1 MDEIIARN
9 VDMELRGWYSNAF
22 QFLCYVFLYVIDK
35 NYEEKLSFPSHLL
48 QLAYADFDLV
58 NCERLI

>member
-1 MDEIIARN
+1 MDEIR
-9 VDMELRGWYSNAF
+9 LRGMWIWNHEAD
-22 QFLCYVFLYVIDK
+22 VFLYVIDK
-35 NYEEKLSFPSHLL
+35 NYEEKVSFPSHLL

>member
-1 MDEIIARN
+1 MWIWNHEAD
-9 VDMELRGWYSNAF
+9 
-22 QFLCYVFLYVIDK
+22 VFLYVIDK
-35 NYEEKLSFPSHLL
+35 NYEEKVSFPSHLL

>member
-9 VDMELRGWYSNAF
+9 VDMESRGWYSNAI

-35 NYEEKLSFPSHLL
+35 NYEEKVSFPSHLL